1 MNHEDM
7 EFCYD
12 NLKFVIEFM
21 EKLGIMVEKYSVNVD
36 PNSMDFDIQ
45 ASFKRIPDSMK
56 DVFQRKMKIA
66 ILKNML
72 IELGSDVK

>member
-1 MNHEDM
+1 MSNDDM

-21 EKLGIMVEKYSVNVD
+21 DKLGIIVEKYSVNVD
-36 PNSMDFDIQ
+36 PNSMNFDIQ
-45 ASFKRIPDSMK
+45 ASFKRIPESMK

-72 IELGSDVK
+72 IELGSNNE